1 MPASLVFISQVIWSL
16 FLWETS
22 PVPRVTPSPLD
33 APLLIL
39 LSALEVP
46 TPKKKTNKSLYVS
59 QQLKK
64 NQAML
69 DNF

>member
-1 MPASLVFISQVIWSL
+1 MPASLICIYQVIWSL

-22 PVPRVTPSPLD
+22 PVPHVTPSPLD

-46 TPKKKTNKSLYVS
+46 TPKTNDKQIIVCEP
-59 QQLKK
+59 
-64 NQAML
+64 AT
-69 DNF
+69 